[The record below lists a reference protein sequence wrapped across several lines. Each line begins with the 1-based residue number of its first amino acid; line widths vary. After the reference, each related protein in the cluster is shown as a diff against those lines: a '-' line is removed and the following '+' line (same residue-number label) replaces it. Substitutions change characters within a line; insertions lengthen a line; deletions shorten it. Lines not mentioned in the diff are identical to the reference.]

1 MYRHPSM
8 NPAHS
13 AELRQ
18 LLRRKID
25 DLEGILEPTFERTAL
40 FPGYFQ
46 VHERKCGN
54 PGCHCSR
61 GQLHP
66 GTRILVP
73 FGDGQGVVCPRP
85 EEVEG
90 WRLRTEAYK
99 QHREARRRF
108 RKWQAEV
115 VKILDELERAR
126 RSLEGL
132 SEEDARR
139 PLAEGVR
146 TKRRRK
152 N

>member
-1 MYRHPSM
+1 M
-8 NPAHS
+8 NTAQS
-13 AELRQ
+13 SELRQ
-18 LLRRKID
+18 VLRRKMD
-25 DLEGILEPTFERTAL
+25 DLEKILEPAFERDAV
-40 FPGYFQ
+40 FPGYFR

-61 GQLHP
+61 DQLHP

-73 FGDGQGVVCPRP
+73 FGDGQGVICPKA

-90 WRLRTEAYK
+90 WRSRTEAYK
-99 QHREARRRF
+99 RHREARRRF
-108 RKWQAEV
+108 RRWQAEV

-132 SEEDARR
+132 SEKDARR

-152 N
+152 S